1 MKLKQEKSRGRV
13 DVIVADG
20 ETTET
25 DLDSMDILGDQ
36 PETTENTIQA
46 PPALEMSLAGAE
58 CVLRQVSGQTQ
69 RALDDL
75 QTETLDYET
84 EKLLMFSK

>member
-25 DLDSMDILGDQ
+25 DLDSTDILGDQ
-36 PETTENTIQA
+36 PETPENTIKA
-46 PPALEMSLAGAE
+46 HPVVEMSGAE
-58 CVLRQVSGQTQ
+58 AESVLRPVSGQTQ
-69 RALDDL
+69 RVLDEL

-84 EKLLMFSK
+84 EKLLIFSK